1 MTKSESDFLAIKA
14 LVDGAK
20 RDPANVGWYV
30 ARAYWLGKGA
40 GVDAVLKPPPPP
52 EPKVELRLVR

>member
-1 MTKSESDFLAIKA
+1 MTHAESDFEAIKV
-14 LVDGAK
+14 LVASA
-20 RDPANVGWYV
+20 RHDPGNVGWYV
-30 ARAYWLGKGA
+30 QNAYWLGKGA